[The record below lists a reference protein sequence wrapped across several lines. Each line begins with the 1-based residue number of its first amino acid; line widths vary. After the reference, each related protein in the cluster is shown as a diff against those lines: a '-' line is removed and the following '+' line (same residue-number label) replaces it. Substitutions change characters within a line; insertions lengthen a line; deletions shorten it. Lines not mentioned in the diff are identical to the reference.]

1 MLRTPWIVPA
11 GARQYGTLDLS
22 ETSPA
27 LDYAEASSYLLSKS
41 RHCVWKGRDYDR
53 DQNCGSDHDPGPDR
67 NCTLSVHH
75 DPDLYLCPDLDRDLC
90 RSEISHD
97 HDSTY
102 VIYYHY
108 VHDCF
113 LSPDPDVYHI
123 PGYADPD
130 PDRARSDFVPVSCPG
145 GCPHDPSHG
154 SCSAG
159 PDSDGDDGAAAAA
172 CPRSAEEGVA
182 AVWGAGAVA
191 EGEGDDGADDVGV
204 AVAAALAGEAAAA
217 AEAACRSDSSEA

>member
-75 DPDLYLCPDLDRDLC
+75 DPGLYLYLDRDLC

-123 PGYADPD
+123 PGYAD

-172 CPRSAEEGVA
+172 CPRSAEEGAA
-182 AVWGAGAVA
+182 AVWGAGAVAA